1 MAFSSGTFS
10 RLYSWATDLASGAP
24 NHFITASRVDAELNG
39 MATGLTTCLL
49 KDGSQTVTANIPMAT
64 YRFTGLG
71 AGSARTDSASMV
83 DVQNAGS
90 RHATSGGTNT
100 VTLALSPASTA
111 YAAGQAYNFKAGGT
125 NTGAVTLN
133 VNSLG
138 AKAVQKNLA
147 ALVAGDI
154 TQNDIVEVVYDGT
167 QFQMVSPART
177 PVLTANGIAG
187 ASVAIATATSRGSV
201 EFATDAETITGTS
214 TVLAVTPANVEAK
227 VASATAKGVV
237 ELATNAEVIT
247 GTDTTR
253 AITAGGLHA
262 ALAGLTD
269 TTITA
274 SDTIVFADATDSSA
288 LKEDTVQGILDLAS
302 GGFEFVAKTAIA
314 AATNLDVTSLGTGYD
329 YLFMIN
335 SGVPATDGVNLQI
348 QVSQG
353 ASFLTGSTD
362 YRYAA
367 TSAAHILI
375 AGDVGHVTQV
385 EGVSLQ
391 IWFPEPNAGS
401 LVKRL
406 WVKGSHSNN
415 NATSNE
421 NPYDGQG
428 KLTSSSPTNACDGI
442 RFFWSSGDWRNE
454 GTIHVY
460 RRKLS

>member
-10 RLYSWATDLASGAP
+10 RLYSWATDLAAGAP
-24 NHFITASRVDAELNG
+24 THFITASRVDAELNG

-49 KDGSQTVTANIPMAT
+49 KDGSQTVTAHIPMAT

-71 AGSARTDSASMV
+71 VGVARTDSASMV

-100 VTLALSPASTA
+100 VTLTLAPASTA

-125 NTGAVTLN
+125 NTGAATLN

-138 AKAVQKNLA
+138 AKAIQKNLA
-147 ALVAGDI
+147 AVVAGDI

-167 QFQMVSPART
+167 QFQMISPART
-177 PVLTANGIAG
+177 PVLTADGIAG
-187 ASVAIATATSRGSV
+187 ASVAIATASTRGTC

-269 TTITA
+269 TTITTA
-274 SDTIVFADATDSSA
+274 DTIVFADATDSAA
-288 LKEDTVQGILDLAS
+288 LKEDTVQGILDLFAATDDVLT
-302 GGFEFVAKTAIA
+302 GGFGGTDDDDGTKSSGTYTPTYAGGNFKLAVNGGAHTLAPQ
-314 AATNLDVTSLGTGYD
+314 SGTGTIIIQYT
-329 YLFMIN
+329 N
-335 SGVPATDGVNLQI
+335 DG
-348 QVSQG
+348 
-353 ASFLTGSTD
+353 
-362 YRYAA
+362 
-367 TSAAHILI
+367 SA
-375 AGDVGHVTQV
+375 
-385 EGVSLQ
+385 
-391 IWFPEPNAGS
+391 
-401 LVKRL
+401 
-406 WVKGSHSNN
+406 
-415 NATSNE
+415 
-421 NPYDGQG
+421 
-428 KLTSSSPTNACDGI
+428 
-442 RFFWSSGDWRNE
+442 
-454 GTIHVY
+454 GTITTSGWTIVTGDSLTTTSGHDFMFYLTVVAAF
-460 RRKLS
+460 KHLHITALQ